1 MIIRSQGPKHIQML
15 TTCVNNRFVEYI
27 RVRLAVENCIRLTIF
42 VQTVCST
49 VAAKYPTEIMNC
61 LIIVVVT
68 FSVMFS
74 VSVAQNEETIDTSS
88 METTDGSTSNS
99 ESAEDVIGIAE
110 SLFNSAY
117 QTGQQMYSSA
127 DGMTKE
133 QEEELSKAMGEM
145 VTYFSK
151 SIKDMSD
158 IMEVINSASEDNG
171 EAIQTNLVNNL
182 MSYVDDTEMM
192 RSQIGRMMS
201 LRAQFQNS
209 ILKRLYDL
217 PISTEDAV
225 QLENDLR
232 EQIRLR
238 AGKMAD
244 SMQNIPGM
252 SQMMPQMSQLSQM
265 TPKISSMSQI
275 PQKFIPSFN

>member
-1 MIIRSQGPKHIQML
+1 
-15 TTCVNNRFVEYI
+15 
-27 RVRLAVENCIRLTIF
+27 
-42 VQTVCST
+42 
-49 VAAKYPTEIMNC
+49 
-61 LIIVVVT
+61 
-68 FSVMFS
+68 
-74 VSVAQNEETIDTSS
+74 
-88 METTDGSTSNS
+88 
-99 ESAEDVIGIAE
+99 
-110 SLFNSAY
+110 
-117 QTGQQMYSSA
+117 
-127 DGMTKE
+127 MTKE

-158 IMEVINSASEDNG
+158 IMEDINSVSEDNG

-192 RSQIGRMMS
+192 RAQIFRMMS

-217 PISTEDAV
+217 PISTENAV

-244 SMQNIPGM
+244 SVQNIPGM